1 MHLLS
6 NRQTLHPESLTVHR
20 LKVPS
25 ALRET
30 LCSTNPMESANSA
43 CRGII
48 RRVSN
53 YRDGEM
59 ALRHAA
65 AGFLEVERGFR
76 RVKGFRQLTILTA
89 MLSNL
94 SVDNLETITA

>member
-1 MHLLS
+1 
-6 NRQTLHPESLTVHR
+6 
-20 LKVPS
+20 
-25 ALRET
+25 
-30 LCSTNPMESANSA
+30 
-43 CRGII
+43 
-48 RRVSN
+48 
-53 YRDGEM
+53 M